1 MKKLLITFLVLLGL
15 AAVCVVTCPDRQAH
29 KDAIMPVLN
38 YALNQ
43 QMGKLP
49 DDGWGAIGA
58 SVGTKII
65 EMGLDNLLEVK
76 NCFIFSIGQVQHED
90 GNETIS
96 IGILGHVFTMSKEDF
111 SEAFD
116 EYYNN

>member
-1 MKKLLITFLVLLGL
+1 MKKLFITFLVLLGL
-15 AAVCVVTCPDRQAH
+15 AAVCIVTCPDKQAH

-38 YALNQ
+38 YTLNQ

-49 DDGWGAIGA
+49 DDGWRAIGA
-58 SVGTKII
+58 SVGTKIL
-65 EMGLDNLLEVK
+65 EMGIDNLLEVK
-76 NCFIFSIGQVQHED
+76 NCFVCSIGQIQHED

-96 IGILGHVFTMSKEDF
+96 VGILGHVFTVSKEHF
-111 SEAFD
+111 SEVFD